1 MKYDLFLFDADD
13 TLFDFQASE
22 RLSFQKA
29 MQELNL
35 SQNIDPIFE
44 SYRSVSAK
52 LWKMLEQAQTT
63 KEILKVERF
72 RSTFAA
78 HGIEVDPAMASE
90 VYLEH
95 LSQTVVLVDHAFDI
109 CEFLSQ
115 RGEIGIITNGIETVQ
130 TRRLQ
135 KSLLK
140 PFISFMT
147 VSESCGFAKPDVRF
161 FDQVTL
167 HARRFQKSTSL
178 VIGDRMETDI
188 EGAHNFGLDACL
200 YNPQKLSWSHHI
212 RPKFEIN
219 HLSQL
224 KDVVQ

>member
-22 RLSFQKA
+22 RLSFHKT
-29 MQELNL
+29 MQDLNL
-35 SQNIDPIFE
+35 SQNIDSIFN
-44 SYRSVSAK
+44 SYRAVSSK
-52 LWKMLEQAQTT
+52 LWQMLEQAQTT

-78 HGIEVDPAMASE
+78 HRIEVDPVVASE
-90 VYLEH
+90 IYLEH
-95 LSQTVVLVDHAFDI
+95 LSQTVVLVDHAFEI
-109 CEFLSQ
+109 CEFLYQ
-115 RGEIGIITNGIETVQ
+115 RGEIGIITNGIKTVQ

-135 KSLLK
+135 QSSLK
-140 PFISFMT
+140 PLISFMI
-147 VSESCGFAKPDVRF
+147 VSETCGFAKPDIRF
-161 FDQVTL
+161 FNQVTL
-167 HARRFQKSTSL
+167 HARKFQKTTSL

-200 YNPQKLSWSHHI
+200 YNPQQISWSHHI
-212 RPKFEIN
+212 KPKFEIH

-224 KDVVQ
+224 KEVVQ